1 MRTQKVGTDGEAL
14 IAAYLSPSWIV
25 TRAGEDLQRRGVDLV
40 LTSKNGDG
48 NSYTVEVKTD
58 HRADGT
64 GNAFVELRSTRY
76 KGGWAIACR
85 ADYLFYVL
93 PQTMLVYVLSP
104 RKIRAHLL
112 RWRGMYPMLSIDKED
127 YETIGISVPFH
138 ELEKIGKVLYLQG
151 I

>member
-1 MRTQKVGTDGEAL
+1 MISQNKTDGEAL

-25 TRAGEDLQRRGVDLV
+25 TRAGRDLQRRGVDLV

-58 HRADGT
+58 CRSDGT
-64 GNAFVELRSTRY
+64 GNAFIELRGTRH
-76 KGGWAIACR
+76 KGGWAMACR

-93 PQTMLVYVLSP
+93 PQPMLVYVLNP

-112 RWRGMYPMLSIDKED
+112 RWRGMYPMLSVANKD